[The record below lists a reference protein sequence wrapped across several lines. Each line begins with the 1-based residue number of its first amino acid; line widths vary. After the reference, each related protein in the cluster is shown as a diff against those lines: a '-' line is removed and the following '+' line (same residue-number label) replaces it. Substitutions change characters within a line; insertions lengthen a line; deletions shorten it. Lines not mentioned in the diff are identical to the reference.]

1 MAARLSLWILKMFG
15 WRITGHYPHEL
26 PRLLMAAA
34 PHTSNWD
41 FPLGIL
47 ARTAW
52 KIKANFVGKHTLF
65 VWPLGVLMRRLG
77 GIPVD
82 RTIKGNF
89 VAQTIS
95 AVLKADHAH
104 MVIAPEGTRALTH
117 SFKSGFYHIAKGAG
131 MPILLVTFD
140 WGNKVVDF
148 GELFY
153 PTDNQ
158 EADLAYIWNYF
169 RNVEGCI
176 PEQGIF

>member
-1 MAARLSLWILKMFG
+1 MTAKIAQWILQLFG
-15 WRITGHYPHEL
+15 WRLTGHYPHEL

-52 KIKANFVGKHTLF
+52 SIKANFIGKHTLF
-65 VWPLGVLMRRLG
+65 FPPLGYLMRWLG
-77 GIPVD
+77 GIPVN

-89 VAQTIS
+89 VNDTVRAIMS
-95 AVLKADHAH
+95 VPHAH
-104 MVIAPEGTRALTH
+104 MVIAPEGTRAKTDK
-117 SFKSGFYHIAKGAG
+117 FKSGFYHIAKGAQ

-158 EADLAYIWNYF
+158 DLAYIWNYF
-169 RNVEGCI
+169 KGVQGHT
-176 PEQGIF
+176 PENGIS